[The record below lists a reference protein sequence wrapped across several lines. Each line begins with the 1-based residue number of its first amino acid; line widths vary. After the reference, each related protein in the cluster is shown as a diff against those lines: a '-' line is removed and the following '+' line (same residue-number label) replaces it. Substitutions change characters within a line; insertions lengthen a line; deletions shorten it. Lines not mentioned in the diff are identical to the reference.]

1 MRLQIMNKK
10 IGYFSPLFVIG
21 LLLHAS
27 APQATE
33 FYLSVA
39 GGNGKEH
46 CESLEIREG
55 KAICAQGKMVIGY
68 DLGLIQ
74 DVEIIEDGKIQHI
87 GKLTPNS
94 IARINS
100 SNQRAQKYEERIE
113 ELEKSKIG
121 YLVHKLRYVTSF
133 ADLQQLGNK
142 QYQQYGLNGALHL
155 FLPLLGALFVV
166 AGFFWFLIAAFR
178 VHILWGLGCLLL
190 PFVSLFFL
198 VFHWRAAAKP
208 FALTVFGGILAVS
221 GVYFFEEKRVHPVR
235 TRTQAVVPAKT
246 TVKKQEKSKYTCKGK
261 TRCNEMRSCEEAK
274 FYLKHCPGTKMDGD
288 HDGIPCEDQWCR

>member
-1 MRLQIMNKK
+1 MHTEITKQRTGAFCIILIAT
-10 IGYFSPLFVIG
+10 FF
-21 LLLHAS
+21 LHI
-27 APQATE
+27 PQALATE

-68 DLGLIQ
+68 DLGLIR

-100 SNQRAQKYEERIE
+100 SNQRAQEYEERIE

-121 YLVHKLRYVTSF
+121 YLVHKLRFVSSF
-133 ADLQQLGNK
+133 SDFQQLLEK
-142 QYQQYGLNGALHL
+142 QYRQYGLNGALHL

-166 AGFFWFLIAAFR
+166 IGFFWLLIRAFR
-178 VHILWGLGCLLL
+178 VHILWGIGCLLL

-208 FALTVFGGILAVS
+208 FAFTVFGGTLAVF
-221 GVYFFEEKRVHPVR
+221 GVYLFEEKRVHPVR
-235 TRTQAVVPAKT
+235 TRIQAVAPAKT

-261 TRCNEMRSCEEAK
+261 IYCSQMTSCEEAK

-288 HDGIPCEDQWCR
+288 HDGIPCEKQWCR